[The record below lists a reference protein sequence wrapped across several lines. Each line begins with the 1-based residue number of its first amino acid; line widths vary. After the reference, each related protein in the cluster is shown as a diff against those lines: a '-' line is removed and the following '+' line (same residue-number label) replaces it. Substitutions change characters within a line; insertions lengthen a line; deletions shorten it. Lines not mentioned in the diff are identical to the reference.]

1 MCIIL
6 SCAAGVRPATSIIEE
21 CFHRN
26 PDGAGLM
33 YPADG
38 LVQIRKGFMSLD
50 SYLAAIADVPDD
62 VPLVLHMRI
71 GTGGGNIP
79 GLTHPFPVCEG
90 LDFMH
95 ATDIRIPLAV
105 AHNGVLS
112 DYTADVKPGVSDT
125 VAYVRDVALYLA
137 DDTEVRRCGGLAVS
151 RLAADMLRDTSQ
163 GSRLAI
169 MDGHGHVRLTGAGW
183 EDVQPGIHASNDSWR
198 PYEPV
203 YRYSWSNR
211 GTWRSCTNWP
221 DWDDLDD
228 LEQPM
233 LWDDQPT
240 TAAAANYADENY
252 GVCDIFEE
260 YYAFNNCRQYCP
272 EYTECRYHCA
282 RCGSVPYCATDDD
295 LKDLK
300 LLLEDEAATCTA

>member
-6 SCAAGVRPATSIIEE
+6 SCAAGVRPAASIVEE
-21 CFHRN
+21 CFYRN

-33 YPADG
+33 YPAGG
-38 LVQIRKGFMSLD
+38 LVQIRKGFMDLD
-50 SYLAAIADVPDD
+50 SYLAAIADVPEG

-71 GTGGGNIP
+71 GTGGGNTP
-79 GLTHPFPVCEG
+79 GLTHPFPVCDG
-90 LDFMH
+90 LDFLH

-105 AHNGVLS
+105 AHNGVLN
-112 DYTADVKPGVSDT
+112 DYTAAVKPGVSDT

-137 DDTEVRRCGGLAVS
+137 NDTEVRRCGGLAVS

-169 MDGHGHVRLTGAGW
+169 MDGSGHVRLTGAGW
-183 EDVQPGIHASNDSWR
+183 EDVQPGIHASNSSWR
-198 PYEPV
+198 PYEPA
-203 YRYSWSNR
+203 YSR
-211 GTWRSCTNWP
+211 RSYYSGWDVPGRWP

-228 LEQPM
+228 LEQPA
-233 LWDDQPT
+233 LWDDQPI
-240 TAAAANYADENY
+240 TAAARYADENY

-260 YYAFNNCRQYCP
+260 YYKFNDCRKYCP

-295 LKDLK
+295 LKDLEP
-300 LLLEDEAATCTA
+300 LLGDEAVTCTA

>member
-21 CFHRN
+21 CFYAN

-33 YPADG
+33 YPDGG
-38 LVQIRKGFMSLD
+38 LVQIRKGFMDLD
-50 SYLAAIADVPDD
+50 TYLDAIADVPED

-71 GTGGGNIP
+71 GTGGGNTP
-79 GLTHPFPVCEG
+79 GLTHPFPVCDG

-105 AHNGVLS
+105 AHNGVLR
-112 DYTADVKPGVSDT
+112 DYQAAVKPGVSDT

-137 DDTEVRRCGGLAVS
+137 NDTEVRRCGGLAVS

-169 MDGHGHVRLTGAGW
+169 MDGHGNVRLTGAGW

-198 PYEPV
+198 PFEQV
-203 YRYSWSNR
+203 YHCGSYYNGWDNPYR
-211 GTWRSCTNWP
+211 WR
-221 DWDDLDD
+221 DWEDLDS
-228 LEQPM
+228 LEQAYVVGRSAHGSGRP
-233 LWDDQPT
+233 
-240 TAAAANYADENY
+240 
-252 GVCDIFEE
+252 VCRRDV
-260 YYAFNNCRQYCP
+260 Y
-272 EYTECRYHCA
+272 
-282 RCGSVPYCATDDD
+282 S
-295 LKDLK
+295 
-300 LLLEDEAATCTA
+300 

>member
-6 SCAAGVRPATSIIEE
+6 SCAAGVRPAASIIEE
-21 CFHRN
+21 CFYAN

-38 LVQIRKGFMSLD
+38 LVQIRKGFMDLD
-50 SYLAAIADVPDD
+50 SYLAAIADAPEC

-71 GTGGGNIP
+71 GTGGGNTP
-79 GLTHPFPVCEG
+79 GLTHPFPVVDS
-90 LDFMH
+90 LDMIR
-95 ATDIRIPLAV
+95 ATSSSVPLAV
-105 AHNGVLS
+105 AHNGVLR
-112 DYTADVKPGVSDT
+112 DYQAAVKPGVSDT

-137 DDTEVRRCGGLAVS
+137 DDAEVRRCGGLAVS

-169 MDGHGHVRLTGAGW
+169 MDGHGNVRLSGAGW

-198 PYEPV
+198 PYEPS

-211 GTWRSCTNWP
+211 GHWNSCDRWP

-228 LEQPM
+228 LDGPDQPM

-240 TAAAANYADENY
+240 AAAIQYADETY
-252 GVCDIFEE
+252 TVSDVFEE
-260 YYAFNNCRQYCP
+260 FYTWNNCREFCE

-282 RCGSVPYCATDDD
+282 RCGSLPYCATDDD
-295 LKDLK
+295 LKRLGGRRG
-300 LLLEDEAATCTA
+300 